1 MISSHS
7 DLVLSLLSALKE
19 VVRLLT
25 FMKLHLLEL
34 LLRVEQLRVFLI
46 HLVLKAI
53 QVKCNFV
60 KLLLLN
66 DISYYIINDDDIN
79 STQ

>member
-1 MISSHS
+1 
-7 DLVLSLLSALKE
+7 
-19 VVRLLT
+19 
-25 FMKLHLLEL
+25 MKLHLLEL
-34 LLRVEQLRVFLI
+34 LLRVGQLGVFLI

-53 QVKCNFV
+53 QVKRNFV

-66 DISYYIINDDDIN
+66 DISYYIINDNIN